1 MKGILV
7 ICVVLAAFS
16 SESFSQSIDLTPR
29 VTPVKGDTLFTWNQA
44 QAKEIGVLLSERNSF
59 RSELNL
65 NDSLM
70 GVYRS
75 QVGELTHL
83 NQILAGSKKSA
94 IALYK
99 LESEKAMSCNADR
112 VSLIDERDKLSGKL
126 SRSRFRQL
134 VAYSIAG
141 ILLAAQVLIN

>member
-1 MKGILV
+1 MVQQKATSEKKMKRILV

-75 QVGELTHL
+75 QVGELTL
-83 NQILAGSKKSA
+83 RRLCLAMLTGLALLTRGISLVVSYLGLGFGS
-94 IALYK
+94 
-99 LESEKAMSCNADR
+99 
-112 VSLIDERDKLSGKL
+112 
-126 SRSRFRQL
+126 
-134 VAYSIAG
+134 
-141 ILLAAQVLIN
+141 LLLTLLQVYY